1 MTRIHSKLTLQLIL
15 TLLALLGYI
24 YIYIYIYM
32 NYSKQKLCI
41 GRNRL
46 YDHMCGR
53 YTNSTTNVL
62 SVWVEGVYVIFIY

>member
-1 MTRIHSKLTLQLIL
+1 MSDKNPFKANVTVNINAISAIR
-15 TLLALLGYI
+15 
-24 YIYIYIYM
+24 IYIYIYM